1 MWFTASPHP
10 CVSTF
15 KPIILPLSGKG
26 NLSFSDLDFALKHSI
41 IRRSL
46 SKRIVDNYEFFIE
59 TIKPLRDK
67 LESEFNRI
75 MYENIENKTEDDLIL
90 NCKECLELEE
100 EYEKKVIKMLNHFEF
115 KDNRLKR

>member
-15 KPIILPLSGKG
+15 KPITLPLSEKG
-26 NLSFSDLDFALKHSI
+26 NSSFSDLDFAIKYSKT
-41 IRRSL
+41 RRSL
-46 SKRIVDNYEFFIE
+46 SKKIADNYEFFIE
-59 TIKPLRDK
+59 AIKPLRDK

-75 MYENIENKTEDDLIL
+75 MYENIVNKNEYYLIL

-100 EYEKKVIKMLNHFEF
+100 EYVEKVIKFLNQFEF
-115 KDNRLKR
+115 KDKRLKR